1 MSSVRKVKPQLSVE
15 DVSEVIAHAYD
26 AALKPELW
34 QDALERLGNMLG
46 GTTFGMSVLHRA
58 QGIKLA
64 VATMDPAGFQVI
76 KERFNDAKTNVFVA
90 AQPSL
95 PIAVPVRRQ
104 DVQGDSAY
112 FGGGLYNEA
121 FRHQGLAHRAIACL
135 HRSDALACPMGIFAP
150 TRAGDLSAED
160 LRLLDLVLPHFGRAL
175 QLSLRIGSLEDS
187 ARLTKYALDRLPIG
201 VLVVDGGLKVTQLNE
216 VAESAVAAQDGLRL
230 SCGRLEAW
238 QHEDTLAIA
247 KALAGALAGGAGAAA
262 VSVRRPG
269 AARPYVLL
277 IAPLGP
283 QSSAELGRSAG
294 GAIVLVSDPG
304 RPSDAR
310 LLRELFGLTP
320 REAELVGALLDGMR
334 LNEYADE
341 RGVSINT
348 VKSQLR
354 AVFAKTN
361 TTRQGELIGVL
372 KEIQRIA

>member
-1 MSSVRKVKPQLSVE
+1 MFSVTKVKLRLSVE
-15 DVSEVIAHAYD
+15 DVSEIIAHVYD
-26 AALKPELW
+26 AALKPNLW

-46 GTTFGMSVLHRA
+46 GTTFGMSVLHRT

-76 KERFNDAKTNVFVA
+76 KERFNDTKTNVFVA

-95 PIAVPVRRQ
+95 PIAAPVRRQ
-104 DVQGDSAY
+104 NVQGDSAY
-112 FGGGLYNEA
+112 FGSGLYNEA
-121 FRHQGLAHRAIACL
+121 FRHQGMAHRAIACL
-135 HRSDALACPMGIFAP
+135 HRSDVLTCPIGIFGP
-150 TRAGDLSAED
+150 TQAGDLSAED
-160 LRLLDLVLPHFGRAL
+160 LRLLNLVLPHFGRAL

-247 KALAGALAGGAGAAA
+247 KALAGALTGGAGAAA

-269 AARPYVLL
+269 ARPYVLL

-283 QSSAELGRSAG
+283 QSSAERGRSAG
-294 GAIVLVSDPG
+294 GAIVLVSDPA

-320 REAELVGALLDGMR
+320 REAQLVGALLDGMR

-341 RGVSINT
+341 RGISINT

>member
-1 MSSVRKVKPQLSVE
+1 MGKGKPRLSVE
-15 DVSEVIAHAYD
+15 DVSEVIAHVYD

-46 GTTFGMSVLHRA
+46 GTTFLMSVLHRA
-58 QGIKLA
+58 QGIKLG

-76 KERFNDAKTNVFVA
+76 KERFNNAKTNVFIA
-90 AQPSL
+90 AQASL
-95 PIAVPVRRQ
+95 QIAVPVRRQ
-104 DVQGDSAY
+104 TVQGDGAY
-112 FGGGLYNEA
+112 FGSGLYNEA
-121 FRHQGLAHRAIACL
+121 LRHQGLAHRAIACL
-135 HRSDALACPMGIFAP
+135 HRSDDLTCPIGIFGS
-150 TRAGDLSAED
+150 TRASDFSAED
-160 LRLLDLVLPHFGRAL
+160 LRLLNLVLPHFGRAL
-175 QLSLRIGSLEDS
+175 QLSLRIGSLED
-187 ARLTKYALDRLPIG
+187 AALLTRHALDRLPIG
-201 VLVVDGGLKVTQLNE
+201 VMVFDGGLKVTQLNK

-230 SCGRLEAW
+230 YCGRLEAW
-238 QHEDTLAIA
+238 QHEDTLAID

-283 QSSAELGRSAG
+283 QSSAELGRSSG
-294 GAIVLVSDPG
+294 GAIVLVSDPA

-310 LLRELFGLTP
+310 LLRELFGLTR

-334 LNEYADE
+334 LNEYAEE

-361 TTRQGELIGVL
+361 TARQGELIGVL
-372 KEIQRIA
+372 KEIQKIA